1 MLFTCENCKDQEKNF
16 DPIKREILQS
26 AREWGSENFLFKCDD
41 VSCHHHKDNLDSAK
55 LALGVYQPER
65 SKREDLHHKDCI
77 PWIKHNC
84 WHPYDKR
91 HTCEYKEDCDQI
103 VGARM
108 RCSEHCRNA
117 VRDK

>member
-1 MLFTCENCKDQEKNF
+1 MIKIYPTQNVCSHRIKEVLLNTMGGIGAIYEMDCSVDNF
-16 DPIKREILQS
+16 CP
-26 AREWGSENFLFKCDD
+26 N
-41 VSCHHHKDNLDSAK
+41 
-55 LALGVYQPER
+55 QPER

-84 WHPYDKR
+84 WHGYDQR
-91 HTCEYKEDCDQI
+91 HLCEYKEDCDNI